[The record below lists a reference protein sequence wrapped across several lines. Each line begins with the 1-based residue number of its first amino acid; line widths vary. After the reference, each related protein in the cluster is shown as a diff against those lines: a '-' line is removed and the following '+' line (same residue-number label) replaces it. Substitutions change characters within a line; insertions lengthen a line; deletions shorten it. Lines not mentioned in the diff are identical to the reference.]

1 LVALQATATP
11 TSLIG
16 SLNCKWMFEAPKPTG
31 AFLQLAELIKT
42 YSTVFLGDGQHKDVG
57 AWYHPYSLDHAPS
70 VWQADLIP

>member
-1 LVALQATATP
+1 
-11 TSLIG
+11 
-16 SLNCKWMFEAPKPTG
+16 MFEAPEPTG
-31 AFLQLAELIKT
+31 AFVQLAELIKA